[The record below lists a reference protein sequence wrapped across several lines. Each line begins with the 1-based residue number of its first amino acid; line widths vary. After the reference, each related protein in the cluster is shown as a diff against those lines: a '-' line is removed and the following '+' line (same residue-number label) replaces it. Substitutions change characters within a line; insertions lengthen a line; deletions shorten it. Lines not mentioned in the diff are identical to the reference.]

1 VLAVL
6 LAAFSLA
13 YAAPATKTLTIV
25 DSGKTVTI
33 APHQRLQ
40 IKLSECRGSCG
51 YAWKTTV
58 KPDPKVLTR
67 RPQGHSKPPACP
79 DPDPNS
85 PSAEPCTVGGSTS
98 TLFRYEGKAAGGTTL
113 RLGYFGPGK
122 SKPSKSFRL
131 TVRVR

>member
-13 YAAPATKTLTIV
+13 SPAPATKTLTLG

-33 APHQRLQ
+33 APHQRLE

-51 YAWKTTV
+51 YSWKTTV

-67 RPQGHSKPPACP
+67 RPQGHSKPPACA
-79 DPDPNS
+79 DPTQ
-85 PSAEPCTVGGSTS
+85 PCPVGGSTS
-98 TLFRYEGKAAGGTTL
+98 TLFRYVGKAAGRTTL

-122 SKPSKSFRL
+122 AKPSKTFRL